1 MQLAIT
7 SFVLAAMLPF
17 VLADCQNSGGVAN
30 GECVKFYG
38 NSECKGSPIG
48 SYKPTCGGNCFQ
60 YNSFGSVFVSGDGTY
75 GTDCV
80 LYADDNCSV
89 EQTVSLRPGDIS
101 VLTRVAYQDTG
112 NVVTGSGKCAAAPN
126 AKSMKCF
133 YRC

>member
-1 MQLAIT
+1 MQLTIT
-7 SFVLAAMLPF
+7 SLILAAILPVAF
-17 VLADCQNSGGVAN
+17 AADCQNSGGVAN

-80 LYADDNCSV
+80 LYSDDNCSV
-89 EQTVSLRPGDIS
+89 EQTVSLLSI
-101 VLTRVAYQDTG
+101 
-112 NVVTGSGKCAAAPN
+112 VVR
-126 AKSMKCF
+126 SMKIGPLTITCD
-133 YRC
+133 

>member
-1 MQLAIT
+1 MT
-7 SFVLAAMLPF
+7 SHWALSFLPSSSLLLFQVLDAARFLTSLVLAAILPVAF
-17 VLADCQNSGGVAN
+17 AADCQNSGGVAN

-80 LYADDNCSV
+80 LYSDDNCSV
-89 EQTVSLRPGDIS
+89 EQTVSLRPG
-101 VLTRVAYQDTG
+101 
-112 NVVTGSGKCAAAPN
+112 
-126 AKSMKCF
+126 CF
-133 YRC
+133 

>member
-1 MQLAIT
+1 MQLTIT

-80 LYADDNCSV
+80 LYSDDNCSV
-89 EQTVSLRPGDIS
+89 EQTVSLRPG
-101 VLTRVAYQDTG
+101 Y
-112 NVVTGSGKCAAAPN
+112 
-126 AKSMKCF
+126 F
-133 YRC
+133 